1 MARLHHV
8 IRVSFRYGHFLVACP
23 RFIRERASRPLGHS
37 IISSRHETNETRD
50 IELCVHTLQQLSAR
64 RSTFGTFVS
73 RYEVYHVAITKFVT
87 RVAKERKMGLLKIDE
102 ARYATLEYIKKYLY
116 KIAIRDVKIKR
127 IEKLYDTIEYTR
139 FYLFILRKIT

>member
-1 MARLHHV
+1 
-8 IRVSFRYGHFLVACP
+8 
-23 RFIRERASRPLGHS
+23 
-37 IISSRHETNETRD
+37 
-50 IELCVHTLQQLSAR
+50 
-64 RSTFGTFVS
+64 
-73 RYEVYHVAITKFVT
+73 
-87 RVAKERKMGLLKIDE
+87 MGLLKIDE